1 MTKPMENKSYAIKQL
16 IEEVFPGT
24 AKNIAEKLCPVCKE
38 EIHTFRDALSEK
50 EYQISGMCQK
60 CQDNIWPSG
69 DPK

>member
-1 MTKPMENKSYAIKQL
+1 MTKPMENKSYAIKSL

-24 AKNIAEKLCPVCKE
+24 AKALSERRCPVCKE
-38 EIHTFRDALSEK
+38 SIKGFKNALSEK

-60 CQDNIWPSG
+60 CQDSIWPDT